1 MPSKVPY
8 ACRRGWIV
16 ASRVRALRFGC
27 TLIRMFAMLRE
38 RTVQMPPLQAAAG
51 AVVMLCVGACSGGG
65 GGGGG
70 GSTGSMGGGT
80 SWTPGVY
87 MPESH
92 FAAQCAAP
100 RSGSDPVTGQPYPD
114 VAGTAVDENNWL
126 RSWTNDLYLWY
137 RSAADRKST
146 RLNSSHRCISYAVFC
161 LKKKKKKKRT

>member
-8 ACRRGWIV
+8 GCRRGWIV

-27 TLIRMFAMLRE
+27 TLIRMLAMLRE
-38 RTVQMPPLQAAAG
+38 RTVQVPPLQAAAG

-80 SWTPGVY
+80 SWTPRVY

-100 RSGSDPVTGQPYPD
+100 RSGSHPVTGQPYPD
-114 VAGTAVDENNWL
+114 GAGTAGDGKNPPRPWYKG
-126 RSWTNDLYLWY
+126 LYSLDQG
-137 RSAADRKST
+137 APGPNPPHPTPPALFPPLKGPAT
-146 RLNSSHRCISYAVFC
+146 HRPGQPA
-161 LKKKKKKKRT
+161 RQ

>member
-1 MPSKVPY
+1 MPSKVPCG
-8 ACRRGWIV
+8 CRRGWFV
-16 ASRVRALRFGC
+16 PGRVRGLRFGC
-27 TLIRMFAMLRE
+27 TLIRMLARLRE
-38 RTVQMPPLQAAAG
+38 RTVQVPPLQAAAG

-114 VAGTAVDENNWL
+114 VAGTAGDEKKQL
-126 RSWTNDLYLWY
+126 PPLIRKTNTL
-137 RSAADRKST
+137 T
-146 RLNSSHRCISYAVFC
+146 PQ
-161 LKKKKKKKRT
+161 T